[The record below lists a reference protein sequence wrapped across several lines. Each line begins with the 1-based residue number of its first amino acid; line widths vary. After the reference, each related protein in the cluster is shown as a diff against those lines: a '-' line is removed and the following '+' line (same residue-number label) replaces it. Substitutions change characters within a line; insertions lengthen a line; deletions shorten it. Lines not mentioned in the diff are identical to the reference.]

1 MNLGE
6 LIFLLLLFFLLVL
19 FSAFFSSAETALL
32 TVSRTKL
39 THRAKKKDKKA
50 VLLAKL
56 LEKPEEFLSTILI
69 GNNLANVAAAAIATY
84 LFTQYFQGNQSA
96 QILGATVCTT
106 LVLLIFGEIT
116 PKSYGYRH
124 AEKLSDL
131 YVFPI
136 RFFNILFYP
145 LVKGLTLVV
154 NSFHRKRHSDS
165 WAKKELSLEEIKHF
179 LSNETQ
185 LFKYNPETLNMLT
198 EIIDISQKDI
208 KAIMTPRT
216 GIVALKEDSGSRELK
231 KIILE
236 KKISKIPIYK
246 GNLDHI
252 SGIIDSHFLLP
263 AMLNADFKDLE
274 LKKIAA
280 KPIFVSEY
288 SSLNYILKEFK
299 KHELNLAVVL
309 DEYGS
314 TIGIITLSDI
324 LSGILGDIE
333 LGSKNNRKLNRNVY
347 LLKGSTP
354 VAEINSRLEI
364 MLPEKKDYTTISG
377 LFIFHYG
384 KMPQENARVKIQ
396 QTLLVA
402 KKMGKRKIE
411 EVLLIGHEDHSAQ

>member
-1 MNLGE
+1 MTTRE
-6 LIFLLLLFFLLVL
+6 LIFLLMLFPLLVL

-32 TVSRTKL
+32 TVSRIKL
-39 THRAKKKDKKA
+39 AHRAKKKDRKA
-50 VLLAKL
+50 MLLAKI

-69 GNNLANVAAAAIATY
+69 GNNLVNVAAAAIATY
-84 LFTQYFQGNQSA
+84 LFTQFFKGSEGA
-96 QILGATVCTT
+96 QIFGATFFTT
-106 LVLLIFGEIT
+106 LVLLVFGEVT

-131 YVFPI
+131 YVLPI
-136 RFFNILFYP
+136 RFFTILFFP
-145 LVKGLTLVV
+145 VVKGLALLV
-154 NSFHRKRHSDS
+154 NSFFRKHNSRS
-165 WAKKELSLEEIKHF
+165 WTRKELSLEEIKHF

-185 LFKYNPETLNMLT
+185 LFQYNPETLNMLT

-216 GIVALKEDSGSRELK
+216 GIVALKESSGSRELK
-231 KIILE
+231 KTILD
-236 KKISKIPIYK
+236 KKFSKIPIYR

-252 SGIIDSHFLLP
+252 SGIIDSHALLP
-263 AMLNADFKDLE
+263 AMLNEDFNSLE

-324 LSGILGDIE
+324 LSGILGDIDI
-333 LGSKNNRKLNRNVY
+333 GSKNIKKLNRNAY
-347 LLKGSTP
+347 QLKGSTP
-354 VAEINSRLEI
+354 VAEINARLE
-364 MLPEKKDYTTISG
+364 MDLPEKKDYTTISG

-384 KMPQENARVKIQ
+384 KMPQENARVRIK

-411 EVLLIGHEDHSAQ
+411 EILLIDHEEHSAQ

>member
-1 MNLGE
+1 MSLHE
-6 LIFLLLLFFLLVL
+6 LIFFLLLFAVLVL

-32 TVSRTKL
+32 TVSRIKL

-50 VLLAKL
+50 ILLARI

-69 GNNLANVAAAAIATY
+69 GNNLVNVAAAAIATY
-84 LFTQYFQGNQSA
+84 LCTQFFKDSQST
-96 QILGATVCTT
+96 QILAATVFTT
-106 LVLLIFGEIT
+106 LALLVFGEVT

-131 YVFPI
+131 YVLPI
-136 RFFNILFYP
+136 RFFNILFFP
-145 LVKGLTLVV
+145 LVKGLALLV
-154 NSFHRKRHSDS
+154 NSFSKRRKNRS

-216 GIVALKEDSGSRELK
+216 GIVALKENSGSRELK

-252 SGIIDSHFLLP
+252 TGIVDSHFLLP
-263 AMLNADFKDLE
+263 AMLSEDFKGLE
-274 LKKIAA
+274 LKRIAV

-324 LSGILGDIE
+324 LSGILGDIDI
-333 LGSKNNRKLNRNVY
+333 GSKNIRKLNRNVY
-347 LLKGSTP
+347 QIKGSTP
-354 VAEINSRLEI
+354 VAEINSRLE
-364 MLPEKKDYTTISG
+364 MDLPEKKDYTTVSG
-377 LFIFHYG
+377 LFIFHFG
-384 KMPQENARVKIQ
+384 KMPQENARVKIR

-411 EVLLIGHEDHSAQ
+411 EILLIGHEDHSAQ

>member
-1 MNLGE
+1 MSLNE

-19 FSAFFSSAETALL
+19 FSAFFSSAETVLL
-32 TVSRTKL
+32 TVSRIKL

-50 VLLAKL
+50 ILLTRIM
-56 LEKPEEFLSTILI
+56 EKPEEFLSTILI

-84 LFTQYFQGNQSA
+84 LVTQLFKGGHSA
-96 QILGATVCTT
+96 QLVGATVFTT
-106 LVLLIFGEIT
+106 LILLIFGEIT

-124 AEKLSDL
+124 AEKLSYL
-131 YVFPI
+131 YVLPI
-136 RFFNILFYP
+136 RFFNFLFFP
-145 LVKGLTLVV
+145 LVKGLALLV
-154 NSFHRKRHSDS
+154 NSFVNKHRSKS
-165 WAKKELSLEEIKHF
+165 WAKKELSLEEIKLF
-179 LSNETQ
+179 LANETQ
-185 LFKYNPETLNMLT
+185 LFKYNPQTLNMLT

-216 GIVALKEDSGSRELK
+216 GIIGLKEDSNSLELK
-231 KIILE
+231 QTILE

-252 SGIIDSHFLLP
+252 SGIVDSHALLP
-263 AMLNADFKDLE
+263 AMLNEDFNSLE

-324 LSGILGDIE
+324 LSGILGDIDI
-333 LGSKNNRKLNRNVY
+333 GSKNIKKLDRNVFQ
-347 LLKGSTP
+347 LKGSTP
-354 VAEINSRLEI
+354 VAEINSRLE
-364 MLPEKKDYTTISG
+364 MELPEKKDYTTISG

-384 KMPQENARVKIQ
+384 KMPHENARVKIK

-411 EVLLIGHEDHSAQ
+411 EILLIEHEEHRTQ

>member
-1 MNLGE
+1 MTPRE
-6 LIFLLLLFFLLVL
+6 LLFFLLLFFALVL

-32 TVSRTKL
+32 TVSRIKL
-39 THRAKKKDKKA
+39 AHRAKKKDKQA
-50 VLLAKL
+50 VQLARI

-69 GNNLANVAAAAIATY
+69 GNNLVSVAAAAIATY
-84 LFTQYFQGNQSA
+84 LFTLYFKGSHSA
-96 QILGATVCTT
+96 QLFGATIVTT
-106 LVLLIFGEIT
+106 LVLLTFGEVT

-124 AEKLSDL
+124 AEKMSYL
-131 YVFPI
+131 YVLPI
-136 RFFNILFYP
+136 RFFNLLFFP
-145 LVKGLTLVV
+145 LVKGLALLV
-154 NSFHRKRHSDS
+154 NSIFNRGQTKS

-179 LSNETQ
+179 LANETQ
-185 LFKYNPETLNMLT
+185 LFKYNPETLNMLI

-216 GIVALKEDSGSRELK
+216 GIAALKENSGSRELK

-236 KKISKIPIYK
+236 KKFSKIPIYK

-252 SGIIDSHFLLP
+252 SGIIDAHALLP
-263 AMLNADFKDLE
+263 VMLNEDFKNLD

-299 KHELNLAVVL
+299 KQQLNLAVVL

-324 LSGILGDIE
+324 LSGILGDIA
-333 LGSKNNRKLNRNVY
+333 LGSRNITKLNRNVFQF
-347 LLKGSTP
+347 KGSTP
-354 VAEINSRLEI
+354 VAEINSRLGI
-364 MLPEKKDYTTISG
+364 DLPEKKDYTTISG
-377 LFIFHYG
+377 LFIYYFG
-384 KMPQENARVKIQ
+384 KMPQENARVKIKLN
-396 QTLLVA
+396 LLIA

-411 EVLLIGHEDHSAQ
+411 DILLIHHEDPSAK